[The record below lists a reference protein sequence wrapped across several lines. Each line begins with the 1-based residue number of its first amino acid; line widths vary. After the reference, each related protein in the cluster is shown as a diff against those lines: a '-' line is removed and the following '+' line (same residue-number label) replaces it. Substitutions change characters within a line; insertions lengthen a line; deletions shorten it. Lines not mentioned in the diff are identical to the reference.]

1 MLFSLAL
8 AYVGMELVF
17 EMISAQDKPK
27 KAAVICQVKSPCA
40 AQGLCY
46 TYISFLYFPNI

>member
-17 EMISAQDKPK
+17 EMIGAQNKSK
-27 KAAVICQVKSPCA
+27 EAAVRQE
-40 AQGLCY
+40 
-46 TYISFLYFPNI
+46 FH